1 MEDTDN
7 TYRSQH
13 NSNNNKK
20 YISTLKIHITISFFI
35 PLFLDILYYVHVCTI
50 VHEKKNDYG
59 VVWLAILQYWYIAPA
74 SC

>member
-20 YISTLKIHITISFFI
+20 YISTLKIHITISFF
-35 PLFLDILYYVHVCTI
+35 LFPFSWIFYTTYMCAQLYM
-50 VHEKKNDYG
+50 KKNDYG
-59 VVWLAILQYWYIAPA
+59 VVWLAIL
-74 SC
+74 